1 MSKYPDDNA
10 TMKTPAPQLAYT
22 VVITAALIVAFI
34 YGLAIVYGPTPSYC
48 LPRDN
53 ETRRLVVFQN
63 CLSRVQAPGERIR
76 GSRFQ
81 NE

>member
-1 MSKYPDDNA
+1 
-10 TMKTPAPQLAYT
+10 MKAPAPPPAYT
-22 VVITAALIVAFI
+22 VIIITTALIVAFV
-34 YGLAIVYGPTPSYC
+34 YGLAIVYGPTLSYC

-81 NE
+81 ND